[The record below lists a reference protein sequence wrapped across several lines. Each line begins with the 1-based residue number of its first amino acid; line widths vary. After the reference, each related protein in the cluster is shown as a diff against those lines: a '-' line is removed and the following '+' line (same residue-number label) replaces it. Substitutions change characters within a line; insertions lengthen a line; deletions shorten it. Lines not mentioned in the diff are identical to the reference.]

1 MVVRVVGLQKCCGE
15 AATEFV
21 LPMRQETAQGLRSK
35 LRNQAARGEWLMPR
49 LTLGELRE
57 KDFYLSSSAVGLR
70 CYGSCRRAFGYPGP
84 GKATAR
90 TDDEAYRRS

>member
-21 LPMRQETAQGLRSK
+21 LLMRQEAVQGLRSK
-35 LRNQAARGEWLMPR
+35 LRNQPARGEWLVPR

-57 KDFYLSSSAVGLR
+57 KDFHFSSSALGLR
-70 CYGSCRRAFGYPGP
+70 CYGSRR
-84 GKATAR
+84 
-90 TDDEAYRRS
+90 